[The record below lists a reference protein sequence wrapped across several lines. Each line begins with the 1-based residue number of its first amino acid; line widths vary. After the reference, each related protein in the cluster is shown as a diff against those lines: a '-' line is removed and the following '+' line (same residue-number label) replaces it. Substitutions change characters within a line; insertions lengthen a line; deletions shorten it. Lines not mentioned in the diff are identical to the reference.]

1 VIRWDQ
7 GATIDSERCP
17 RIHRNDNVSHRG
29 GGSLSF
35 VTGDLMNADL
45 CRGPFDV
52 VVERRT
58 VQLFPEPERIGAL
71 QQLVTRLGRR
81 GVFVSQQ
88 HFGWWKAGQPINH

>member
-1 VIRWDQ
+1 
-7 GATIDSERCP
+7 
-17 RIHRNDNVSHRG
+17 
-29 GGSLSF
+29 
-35 VTGDLMNADL
+35 MNADL

-58 VQLFPEPERIGAL
+58 VQLFPEPDGIDAL

-88 HFGWWKAGQPINH
+88 HFGWWKPGQPINHYGEEWLKAEGFVIMRKASETDLIDAERLARLKLSTG